1 MTEIGKNKSKQDLI
15 EALLND
21 IKGPKDFLD
30 LMEELKKAFAYKVD
44 MDFEGEELNKW
55 SPEVAIPDN
64 SKDISVTKPI
74 TQQEK
79 LVDGIYRTA
88 LEMRMRGMKWPDIQ
102 ASLKELYEKDT
113 LVLVQSILTTA
124 ISNVVNELEEWE
136 NEG

>member
-30 LMEELKKAFAYKVD
+30 LMQEIKKAFAYKVD